1 MIMRESETAQEIAA
15 GIWDNNNKLVEAEGY
30 TNV

>member
-1 MIMRESETAQEIAA
+1 MIMRETVQEIAVR
-15 GIWDNNNKLVEAEGY
+15 IWDNNNKLVETKGY

>member
-1 MIMRESETAQEIAA
+1 MTMRETVQEIAV
-15 GIWDNNNKLVEAEGY
+15 GIWDNNNKLVEAERY